1 VLNWSQPIGKEAR
14 LEFRLLGPFD
24 VVVDGRSVPLG
35 GTKQRALLAML
46 AIHANEVLPADR
58 LIDALWPERTP
69 DSAVNTLQGYVS
81 RLRRALD
88 PDRLN
93 GAEQTIAFRQP
104 GYVLQAR
111 PDQVDAN
118 RFERLVEGAED
129 RIARGSPTEGA
140 ELLREALAL
149 WRGSALSDFVYEP
162 FAQAEI
168 LRLEELRLKAI
179 EERIDADLA
188 CGRHSALVP
197 ELEALVA
204 EHPFRERPLGQLM
217 LALYRSG
224 RQGEALSIYRE
235 ARRNLKDELG
245 IEPTTALRE
254 LERAILRHDA
264 SVEAP
269 LRGGPAAVVAH
280 LPRSLRI
287 IAAAGIAVAA
297 VAVGFTLR
305 PDARGSPVEVTA
317 NSVAVVDPR
326 TNEIVDDIRVGDYPG
341 PIAVADGS
349 IWVANIG
356 DNTVTRIDAETRNP
370 SFPTGAQQPLDLA
383 VTPHA
388 LWIANGTNFATK
400 PPQGGGTIERRG
412 LRFGALETV
421 RVGPPETLNEWW
433 TVVATDR
440 RSVWAGN
447 SSTRIA
453 VRLDP
458 ADGRIVERVAHVG
471 GASMAIGYGS
481 VWVAEYRRNTVAR
494 IDPRSG
500 MVATRIQVSSAPT
513 RIAAGEGAVW
523 VTTQRP
529 HNAVWR
535 IDPKS
540 SETVAVI
547 PVSPTS
553 RRVATGAGYVWVT
566 SGTYAGEPGV
576 PQNGGVLSKIDPRT
590 NRIVATIKLGFRP
603 DGVGV
608 ANGLV
613 WVAIAPRR

>member
-1 VLNWSQPIGKEAR
+1 

-24 VVVDGRSVPLG
+24 IVVDGRSVPVG
-35 GTKQRALLAML
+35 GAKQRALLAIL

-58 LIDALWPERTP
+58 LIDALWPEQTP
-69 DSAVNTLQGYVS
+69 DSALNTLQGYVS

-88 PDRLN
+88 PDRMN
-93 GAEQTIAFRQP
+93 GAEETIAFRRP
-104 GYVLQAR
+104 GYVLRAR
-111 PDQVDAN
+111 PEQIDTN
-118 RFERLVEGAED
+118 RFERLVEEAED
-129 RIARGSPTEGA
+129 RTARGSPAGAA

-149 WRGSALSDFVYEP
+149 WRGRALSDFVYES

-168 LRLEELRLKAI
+168 VRLEELRLKAI
-179 EERIDADLA
+179 EDRIDAELA
-188 CGRHSALVP
+188 CARHSALVP

-204 EHPFRERPLGQLM
+204 EHPLRERPRGQLM

-224 RQGEALSIYRE
+224 RQGEALSIYRD
-235 ARRNLKDELG
+235 AREKLRDELG

-254 LERAILRHDA
+254 LERAILQHDS

-269 LRGGPAAVVAH
+269 PRRGSAAVVAH
-280 LPRSLRI
+280 LPRSLRV
-287 IAAAGIAVAA
+287 IAAAGIAAAAA
-297 VAVGFTLR
+297 VAVGFALR
-305 PDARGSPVEVTA
+305 PDGRSAPVKVTA
-317 NSVAVVDPR
+317 NSVAVVDAR

-341 PIAVADGS
+341 PIAAGNAS
-349 IWVANIG
+349 IWVASIG
-356 DNTVTRIDAETRNP
+356 DNTVTRIDAKKRKP
-370 SFPTGAQQPLDLA
+370 AFPTGAQQPLDLA
-383 VTPHA
+383 VTHHA

-400 PPQGGGTIERRG
+400 PPKGGGTIERRG
-412 LRFGALETV
+412 LRFGALKTI
-421 RVGPPETLNEWW
+421 RVGPPKTLNEWW
-433 TVVATDR
+433 TVVTTDG

-447 SSTRIA
+447 SSSRMA
-453 VRLDP
+453 FRLDP
-458 ADGRIVERVAHVG
+458 ADGRIVERVADVG

-481 VWVAEYRRNTVAR
+481 IWVAEYRRNTVAR
-494 IDPRSG
+494 IDPLRG
-500 MVATRIQVSSAPT
+500 RVAIRIPVSSAPT

-529 HNAVWR
+529 HNAVWK

-547 PVSPTS
+547 PVSPTA

-566 SGTYAGEPGV
+566 SGTYAGEPNV

-590 NRIVATIKLGFRP
+590 NRIVATIRLGFRP

-613 WVAIAPRR
+613 WVALAPRR